1 MTAKKISPITQG
13 VTGVDPKYKES
24 FDKVAVGLCHV
35 DLNGRFIHVNRFLL
49 DFLGYSEEELLSITF
64 SQISREEDL
73 PESLEWIKK
82 SLAGEVNTN
91 FSKVKQYLHKDG
103 HWVWAKLSTTL
114 VRDENSIPEYFVSSI
129 QDVSDLKNA
138 EAALDLSL
146 QQLNEAYAE
155 LEQMSRK
162 DGLTGALNI
171 RAFKEE
177 LLDAMER
184 FHRSGQNVTLVFIDL
199 DDFKLV
205 NDQYGHVVGDDVL
218 RTFAKTLLD
227 QSRRCDAVARYGGDE
242 FAMLLDDTTEKEA
255 LDFCDRLGSEIEFL
269 TNDGQKKMMSFSFG
283 MSQLKKHHRTVEDW
297 FAEADQ
303 HMYRDKISSKV
314 D

>member
-13 VTGVDPKYKES
+13 VSGVDPKYKES

-35 DLNGRFIHVNRFLL
+35 DLNGRFIHVNDFLL
-49 DFLGYSEEELLSITF
+49 DFLGYEEDELLSITF
-64 SQISREEDL
+64 SQISREEDI
-73 PESLEWIKK
+73 PESLAWIKK
-82 SLAGEVNTN
+82 SLSGETQSN

-114 VRDENSIPEYFVSSI
+114 IRDEHGVPSYFVSSI

-138 EAALDLSL
+138 ETALDFSL

-184 FHRSGQNVTLVFIDL
+184 YHRSGQNVTLVFIDL
-199 DDFKLV
+199 DDFKQV
-205 NDQYGHVVGDDVL
+205 NDQYGHIVGDEVL
-218 RTFAKTLLD
+218 TTFAKTLLN

-242 FAMLLDDTTEKEA
+242 FAMLLDDTTEQEA
-255 LDFCDRLGSEIEFL
+255 LDFCKRLGSEIEFE
-269 TNDGQKKMMSFSFG
+269 TGNGKTKSMSFSFG
-283 MSQLKKHHRTVEDW
+283 MSQLKKNHRTVEDW

-303 HMYRDKISSKV
+303 HMYRDKESSK
-314 D
+314 